1 MNIGK
6 MMKDLQN
13 MQAKMQES
21 MDTLEIEGSSGGG
34 VVTVRMNGKKQL
46 LSLKM
51 APDAITPDDA
61 ELMEDLL
68 IAAVND
74 AGRRID
80 EEVERLTQGMTA
92 GLKIPGMP
100 GL

>member
-6 MMKDLQN
+6 MMKDLQK
-13 MQAKMQES
+13 MQAKMQET

-74 AGRRID
+74 AGRRVD

>member
-74 AGRRID
+74 AGRRVD

>member
-6 MMKDLQN
+6 MMKDLQK

-74 AGRRID
+74 AGRRVD